1 MAPVGIYF
9 NGSCGA
15 VSWRVLPNGTSEE
28 IFHNR
33 SMNNGCFAS
42 FSLEGGAYLLKQHI
56 WSSPEEQRLW
66 NVRSSF
72 VDFYSPTP
80 TLLFRFLLL
89 ISSTRL
95 LLLLYFLF
103 FSSISPS
110 LFLFIFLI
118 VFAILSGGFH
128 RFRFNWRIGR
138 LKAGNLR
145 IPLNTSV
152 KGDGERYNWLY
163 YQSLSNKSN

>member
-1 MAPVGIYF
+1 MALVELYHGEFCPM
-9 NGSCGA
+9 A
-15 VSWRVLPNGTSEE
+15 
-28 IFHNR
+28 
-33 SMNNGCFAS
+33 
-42 FSLEGGAYLLKQHI
+42 LLKKYFTTDPWIMAVLHHSLWRGERIYWNNIFDRRQK
-56 WSSPEEQRLW
+56 SS
-66 NVRSSF
+66 VSGTF
-72 VDFYSPTP
+72 VLHLLISTHPSPTP

-152 KGDGERYNWLY
+152 KGDGERCNWLY

>member
-1 MAPVGIYF
+1 MALVELYHGEFCPMALLKKYF
-9 NGSCGA
+9 TTDPWIMA
-15 VSWRVLPNGTSEE
+15 VLHHSLWR
-28 IFHNR
+28 
-33 SMNNGCFAS
+33 
-42 FSLEGGAYLLKQHI
+42 GGAYLLKQHI